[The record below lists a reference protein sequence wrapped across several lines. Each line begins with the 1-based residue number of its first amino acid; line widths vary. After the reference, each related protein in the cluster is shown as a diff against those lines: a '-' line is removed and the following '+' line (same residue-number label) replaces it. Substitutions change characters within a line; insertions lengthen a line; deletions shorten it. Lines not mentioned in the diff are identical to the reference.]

1 MVRTIAK
8 DHEEKRLAILKTA
21 AKFFAKNGFDRS
33 SMSQLALE
41 CGVSKALIYHYY
53 QSKEVLL
60 YDIIYTH
67 LKDLVDAVEVVSPS
81 EDPEQHLRDLVHAIL
96 NQYRD
101 ADAEHK
107 LQLEATTSLPNANQK
122 TLADLQRR
130 LVVTL
135 SDAIYAVSPM
145 CFDEHDEKLRPVTM
159 SLFGM
164 LNWFYL
170 WYRRGKGMT
179 RSDYADL
186 ATDLLLGGI
195 KGLQDN

>member
-53 QSKEVLL
+53 QSKEALL
-60 YDIIYTH
+60 YDIVFTH
-67 LKDLVDAVEVVSPS
+67 LKDLVDAVETV
-81 EDPEQHLRDLVHAIL
+81 ERADDPEQHLRNLVHAVL
-96 NQYRD
+96 TQYRD

-122 TLADLQRR
+122 TLADMQRR

-135 SDAIYAVSPM
+135 SNAINAISPI
-145 CFDEHDEKLRPVTM
+145 CFEQREETLRPVTM

-195 KGLQDN
+195 KGLEKQ